1 MKSFLYV
8 LSMMVLAFALSA
20 CASDSS
26 QEATATTAAPAPP
39 DTATPPAN
47 TATPPAARAAE
58 AAPAAKP
65 DAPKAPVIRTVTIPE
80 GTAITVYPTDPIS
93 TATNKA
99 GDTFTATLA
108 DPIVINGETIAARGT
123 TVRGRVIDAEDSGR
137 VKGKANIQ
145 LALTSV
151 VAGGKAYP
159 IATRPFLQE
168 AEGSKGR
175 DAGLIGGAAGVGA
188 AIGAL
193 AGGKSGAAKGAAI
206 GGAAGTGAV
215 LATKGKEVEFGP
227 ETKMTFALEKAAELP
242 RLR

>member
-1 MKSFLYV
+1 
-8 LSMMVLAFALSA
+8 
-20 CASDSS
+20 
-26 QEATATTAAPAPP
+26 
-39 DTATPPAN
+39 
-47 TATPPAARAAE
+47 
-58 AAPAAKP
+58 
-65 DAPKAPVIRTVTIPE
+65 VIRTVAIPE
-80 GTAITVYPTDPIS
+80 GTTITVYPTEPIS

-123 TVRGRVIDAEDSGR
+123 TVKGRVIEAEGSGR

-145 LALTSV
+145 LALTSI
-151 VAGGKAYP
+151 VAGGKSYP
-159 IATRPFLQE
+159 VATRPFLQE
-168 AEGSKGR
+168 AESSKGR

-193 AGGKSGAAKGAAI
+193 TGGKSGAAKGAAI